1 MPDSPSI
8 MVIAGETSGDILA
21 AELITALHHHARDN
35 HQPPPRCFGA
45 GGPRLAAAGVELAVD
60 MTQHAVVG
68 LWEVARHYW
77 KFRQIFHHLLQLA
90 AARRPNVI
98 LCVDFSGFNRRFAH
112 AVKAL
117 ARRLPDAS
125 WHPRLVQMVSPQ
137 VWASRPG
144 RAKSLERD
152 FDLLLSI
159 FPFEKAWYAQHA
171 PRLRVE
177 FVGHPLFDRHPPPPP
192 TPPAGPPR
200 VLLLPGSRTA
210 ELKRHLP
217 PLLGAW
223 ALIQQKVPAASA
235 VMVLPDDRLRALALA
250 HGAAPAVSVQ
260 VGGLAN
266 HLRQASVALACTGT
280 VTMECAYFGVPTVT
294 LYITSWL
301 TYEVARR
308 LVTVP
313 SLTMPNLLAGSP
325 IFPEFI
331 QYQATPK
338 ALAQAA
344 LGFLEHPGHAAA
356 VRAQL
361 RTLMAQLGG
370 PGAAARAARLV
381 ADLLPPPQDPPP
393 APTRS

>member
-1 MPDSPSI
+1 
-8 MVIAGETSGDILA
+8 MVIAGETSGDTLA
-21 AELITALHHHARDN
+21 AELVTALRQHFLAAG
-35 HQPPPRCFGA
+35 QAPPTFFGA

-60 MTQHAVVG
+60 LTEHAVVG
-68 LWEVARHYW
+68 LWEVVKHYW
-77 KFRQIFHHLLQLA
+77 KFRALFRRLLRLA
-90 AARRPNVI
+90 VERRPDVV
-98 LCVDFSGFNRRFAH
+98 LCVDFSGFNRRFGH
-112 AVKAL
+112 AVKAR
-117 ARRLPDAS
+117 ARQTPQAGWR
-125 WHPRLVQMVSPQ
+125 PRLVQMVSPQ

-159 FPFEKAWYAQHA
+159 FPFEKAWYARHA

-177 FVGHPLFDRHPPPPP
+177 FVGHPLFDRHPPPAGGP
-192 TPPAGPPR
+192 PPAGSPPR
-200 VLLLPGSRTA
+200 VVLLPGSREA

-223 ALIQQKVPAASA
+223 ALIRQKEPSASA
-235 VMVLPDDRLRALALA
+235 VMVLPNERLRALAQQ
-250 HGAAPAVSVQ
+250 HGVGDAVTVQ
-260 VGGLAN
+260 VGGLADQ
-266 HLRQASVALACTGT
+266 LRQAAVALASTGT

-313 SLTMPNLLAGSP
+313 SLTMPNLLAGTAV
-325 IFPEFI
+325 FPEFI

-338 ALAQAA
+338 ALAEAA
-344 LGFLEHPGHAAA
+344 LGFLEHPENAAA

-361 RTLMAQLGG
+361 RELMAQLGG
-370 PGAAARAARLV
+370 PGAAARAARLM
-381 ADLLPPPQDPPP
+381 AEMWARPED
-393 APTRS
+393 R

>member
-1 MPDSPSI
+1 MKRAAPSI
-8 MVIAGETSGDILA
+8 MVIAGETSGDTLA
-21 AELITALHHHARDN
+21 AELVTALRQQAVAAG
-35 HQPPPRCFGA
+35 QAPPVFFGA

-60 MTQHAVVG
+60 MTEHAVVG
-68 LWEVARHYW
+68 LWEVVKHYW
-77 KFRQIFHHLLQLA
+77 KFRLIFRHLLRLA
-90 AARRPNVI
+90 AERRPDVV
-98 LCVDFSGFNRRFAH
+98 LCVDFSGFNRRFGR
-112 AVKAL
+112 AVKAQ
-117 ARRLPDAS
+117 ARAMPQAH
-125 WHPRLVQMVSPQ
+125 WQPRLVQMVSPQ

-177 FVGHPLFDRHPPPPP
+177 FVGHPLFDRHPPPAPL
-192 TPPAGPPR
+192 TPGGPPR
-200 VLLLPGSRTA
+200 VVLLPGSRQA
-210 ELKRHLP
+210 ELKRHLQ

-223 ALIQQKVPAASA
+223 QLIRQKHPAAKA
-235 VMVLPDDRLRALALA
+235 AMVLPDERLRALALA
-250 HGAAPAVSVQ
+250 HGAGAAVNVQ
-260 VGGLAN
+260 VGGLAEQ
-266 HLRQASVALACTGT
+266 LQQASVTLASTGT

-313 SLTMPNLLAGSP
+313 SLTMPNLLAGRAV
-325 IFPEFI
+325 FPEFI

-338 ALAQAA
+338 ALAEAA
-344 LGFLEHPGHAAA
+344 LGFLDHPESAEA

-361 RTLMAQLGG
+361 RELMAQLGG
-370 PGAAARAARLV
+370 PGAAARAARLI
-381 ADLLPPPQDPPP
+381 AELWERPEE
-393 APTRS
+393 R